1 MSPKESKNNIDLII
15 PVYNEAGVVEHTYGK
30 VCDVIRQLPHIFH
43 IYLVDDG
50 STDATADSLAALARI
65 DPDQSRLVELRF
77 FGGLTLEETAE
88 VMNVSPA
95 TVSREWAAARAW
107 LFRELARGNVAP

>member
-1 MSPKESKNNIDLII
+1 MSPKESKNNIDIII

-50 STDATADSLAALARI
+50 SIPLKPWLVRMTASL
-65 DPDQSRLVELRF
+65 F
-77 FGGLTLEETAE
+77 
-88 VMNVSPA
+88 
-95 TVSREWAAARAW
+95 
-107 LFRELARGNVAP
+107 